1 MNYEKISFPEVLT
14 YYICTDVNSQ
24 LINNKFGSVS
34 PTNVMSVNIPIE
46 QIQQYTDFNLWKT
59 ELAMYNITV
68 ALDENNNWYK
78 IE

>member
-1 MNYEKISFPEVLT
+1 MNYDKIIYPEFLT
-14 YYICTDVNSQ
+14 YYICTDANGQ
-24 LINNKFGSVS
+24 LINDKFGSVS
-34 PTNVMSVNIPIE
+34 TNEIMAVNIPIE
-46 QIQQYTDFNLWKT
+46 QILQYTDFNLWKT